1 VTVAGDAAFFA
12 INGPPRWLNRFRAF
26 VNTGLHPENASHG
39 DLKPGVPIQPEQREL
54 QETQAYQALN
64 DSGVGCLRCFA

>member
-1 VTVAGDAAFFA
+1 
-12 INGPPRWLNRFRAF
+12 